1 MRSPSPRPAIV
12 PPQLQ
17 AAFDANL
24 DTTFSRDQAHERI
37 ETRTLTSMVWL
48 NDYLNT
54 WPEIGQVF
62 RLVRTRTTN
71 GETTTE
77 TIYGITSLTRTEAD
91 AEKLLQWVRAHWA
104 IENRLH
110 HTRDVTFGEDRCRVR
125 RGHAPRVLASF
136 RNIAL
141 HLLHNTPH
149 KNLPAATEAITHNPQ
164 LALQLLR
171 SEKTISE

>member
-1 MRSPSPRPAIV
+1 MRSPSPSPAIS

-17 AAFDANL
+17 AEFDANL
-24 DTTFSRDQAHERI
+24 DTTSSRGQAHGRI

-48 NDYLNT
+48 NDSLNT

-62 RLVRTRTTN
+62 RLVRTRTTK

-77 TIYGITSLTRTEAD
+77 TIYGITSLSRTEAN
-91 AEKLLQWVRAHWA
+91 AEKLLHWVRAHWA

-110 HTRDVTFGEDRCRVR
+110 DTRDGTFGEDRCRVR

-136 RNIAL
+136 RNVAL

-164 LALQLLR
+164 LALQLLQTQ
-171 SEKTISE
+171 KPISE